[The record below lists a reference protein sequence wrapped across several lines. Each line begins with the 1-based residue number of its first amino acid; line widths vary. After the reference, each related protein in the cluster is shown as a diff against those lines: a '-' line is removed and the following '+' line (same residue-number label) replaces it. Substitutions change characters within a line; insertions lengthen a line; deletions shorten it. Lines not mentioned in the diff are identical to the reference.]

1 MPEKIDDTAYSQ
13 ISPEISVVIPC
24 RNEEANAALIAA
36 AVIEQ
41 LEPLT
46 ASLEIIFID
55 NASSDRTVEVIR
67 AMCAADPR
75 IKLIVNSR
83 NFGQMRSPTHAIYAA
98 RGKAVIGMCADFQD
112 PPTLLPEFLQRW
124 RAGTPIVL
132 GVRQSEKSGATLT
145 AIRELSY
152 FLQKTLGDY
161 QTIPNATGFGLYDRK
176 VVDAIKA
183 MNEPEPFFRG
193 LLVETG
199 FDIETISYQRPPRG
213 GGKSNNN
220 FFTLLDF
227 ALNGLAGSSTKLL
240 RAPLYVS
247 FFMGLLTLFCLG
259 GAAFAAVFSRS
270 VQLWLFA
277 AALEA
282 QFCLIFGFLGL
293 LGVQVKLISER
304 TRNQPLVLERERINF
319 PPEAG

>member
-1 MPEKIDDTAYSQ
+1 MPEQQSTSL
-13 ISPEISVVIPC
+13 PEVSVAIPC
-24 RNEEANAALIAA
+24 RNEEDNAPLIAQ
-36 AVIEQ
+36 AVIDQ
-41 LEPLT
+41 LEPVT
-46 ASLEIIFID
+46 SSFEIIFID

-67 AMCAADPR
+67 AMCARDLR

-83 NFGQMRSPTHAIYAA
+83 NFGQMRSPTHAIYSAT
-98 RGKAVIGMCADFQD
+98 GQAVIGMCADFQD
-112 PPTLLPEFLQRW
+112 PPTLLPEFIRRW

-132 GVRQSEKSGATLT
+132 GVRKAEKTGPILRAF
-145 AIRELSY
+145 RELSY
-152 FLQKTLGDY
+152 FLQKSFGDY
-161 QTIPNATGFGLYDRK
+161 QAIPNATGFGLYDRK
-176 VVDAIKA
+176 VVEAIKA

-199 FDIETISYQRPPRG
+199 FDIETITYERPLRT

-227 ALNGLAGSSTKLL
+227 ALNGLAGSSKKLL
-240 RAPLYVS
+240 RAPLYVA
-247 FFMGLLTLFCLG
+247 FVMALFTLFCLG
-259 GAAFAAVFSRS
+259 GAAFALAYGRS

-293 LGVQVKLISER
+293 LGVQIKLISER
-304 TRNQPLVLERERINF
+304 TRNQALVLERERVNF
-319 PPEAG
+319 LQDAKQ

>member
-46 ASLEIIFID
+46 AALEIIFID

-132 GVRQSEKSGATLT
+132 GVRQSEKSGAILT

-176 VVDAIKA
+176 VVDAIKS

-199 FDIETISYQRPPRG
+199 FDIETVFYARPPRG
-213 GGKSNNN
+213 SGKSNNN
-220 FFTLLDF
+220 FLTLLDF
-227 ALNGLAGSSTKLL
+227 ALNGLAGSSKKLL
-240 RAPLYVS
+240 RAPLYVA

-259 GAAFAAVFSRS
+259 GAVFAAIFDRS

-293 LGVQVKLISER
+293 LGVQIKLISER
-304 TRNQPLVLERERINF
+304 TRNQALVLERERINF
-319 PPEAG
+319 PSEP